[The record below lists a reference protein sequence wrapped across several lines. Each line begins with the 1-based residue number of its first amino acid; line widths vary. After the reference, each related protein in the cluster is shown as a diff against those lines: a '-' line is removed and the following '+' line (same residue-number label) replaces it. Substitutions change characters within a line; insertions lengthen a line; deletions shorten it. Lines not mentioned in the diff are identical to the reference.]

1 MSSIS
6 THSDAGETPSRNG
19 AATLRVCHVGPYPN
33 RGGGISSVTQMLVG
47 RQGADP
53 SMTVATIATSVDGG
67 SPGKLLAFG
76 KALLAVR
83 RQCRHGDGL
92 VLHIHTSFG
101 HSFARKSWVMRIAER
116 YGVPVLLHIHGSE
129 FDKWYE
135 RQSARGQRA
144 IRKRFDRVG
153 RIVVVS
159 DSWNDYIS
167 RLTDTPVV
175 TVHNAVDVAHFAFD
189 RSYKDPATFGL
200 LFLGGVGLRR
210 KGAFDL
216 LDAIVR
222 VKENYPTLPMRLIM
236 AGHGEIDEARAW
248 IAAHGLSDSVDVP
261 GWIDLEKKERL
272 LRESHVFVLPS
283 YHEGLPIALLESM
296 ASGLPIVVSPV
307 GGIPEAIED
316 GRNGLFVTPGDV
328 AGLAAAL
335 ESVLLDGTLRER
347 LGRQAQ
353 QTVRDAFD
361 LPVAAKTFR
370 SLYAEL
376 QAAALTRGL

>member
-1 MSSIS
+1 MSNIS
-6 THSDAGETPSRNG
+6 THFDARETPLPDGN
-19 AATLRVCHVGPYPN
+19 AALRVCHVGPYPN
-33 RGGGISSVTQMLVG
+33 RGGGIASVTQMLVG
-47 RQGADP
+47 RQDADP
-53 SMTVATIATSVDGG
+53 ALTVDAIPTSIDGG
-67 SPGKLLAFG
+67 SIGKLVAF
-76 KALLAVR
+76 ARSTFAVR
-83 RQCRHGDGL
+83 RQCRKSDGL

-101 HSFARKSWVMRIAER
+101 RSFARKALLMKIAER

-135 RQSARGQRA
+135 RQTPRGQRA
-144 IRKRFDRVG
+144 IRLRFDRVG

-175 TVHNAVDVAHFAFD
+175 TVHNAVDVARYAFD
-189 RSYKDPATFGL
+189 RSYDRPATFGL

-216 LDAIVR
+216 LEATER
-222 VKENYPTLPMRLIM
+222 VKEKHPALPIRLKI
-236 AGHGEIDEARAW
+236 AGHGEIDEVREW
-248 IAAHGLSDSVDVP
+248 IAVHGLSDSVEVP
-261 GWIDLEKKERL
+261 GWIGPDEKERL
-272 LRESHVFVLPS
+272 LREADVFVLPS

-316 GRNGLFVTPGDV
+316 GRSGLFVAPGDV

-335 ESVLLDGTLRER
+335 ESVLLDSALRER

-353 QTVRDAFD
+353 WTVRDSFD
-361 LPVAAKTFR
+361 LPVAADAFKT
-370 SLYAEL
+370 LYAEL
-376 QAAALTRGL
+376 YAEAPPRG